1 MPGSGSAHCPSPAC
15 AELGSWPGLP
25 RKAAPAGVGSSAAPQ
40 HPQPGLQ
47 LQGSTSRGSNTFTLA
62 RLEMS
67 YSPSAAPG
75 PSPGCVQGL
84 GAVLVVCAR
93 GAGAVLGGCAQGFG
107 GCDWGPCSGC
117 RICARG
123 LCSGFGGCAQGLGG
137 CAQGPCSGCRSCAWG
152 LCSGSVLGVQELCS
166 GAVLGVHAQG
176 AGAVLGAAAAHPGSW
191 AGMLGAHE
199 TMSKAFTQT
208 GLCNRGETSADGHG
222 QSDGADRSRRC
233 HCLNRQLSGTET
245 RRLSLSTAT
254 DPTVF

>member
-25 RKAAPAGVGSSAAPQ
+25 RRAAPAGVGSSAAPQ

-84 GAVLVVCAR
+84 GAVLVVYAR

-107 GCDWGPCSGC
+107 GCDW
-117 RICARG
+117 
-123 LCSGFGGCAQGLGG
+123 
-137 CAQGPCSGCRSCAWG
+137 GPCSGCRSCAWG

-166 GAVLGVHAQG
+166 GAVLGGCARG
-176 AGAVLGAAAAHPGSW
+176 PCSGCRSCARGGCSSSRELGRDAGCARNNVQSFHTDRAV
-191 AGMLGAHE
+191 
-199 TMSKAFTQT
+199 QQ
-208 GLCNRGETSADGHG
+208 RGNIS
-222 QSDGADRSRRC
+222 
-233 HCLNRQLSGTET
+233 
-245 RRLSLSTAT
+245 
-254 DPTVF
+254 